1 MAKEKPSIPKGTRD
15 FGPQEVAKRKYI
27 LNTIEKVFI
36 KYGFMPIETP
46 TMENL
51 STLTGKYGDEGDK
64 LLFKVLNS
72 GEYLKELT
80 PEILSTNNYQLST
93 KLISEKGLRYDL
105 TVPFA
110 RYVVMNRNDITFP
123 FKRYQMQPVW
133 RADRPQKGRYREF
146 WQCDADVV
154 GSDSLLHELDLINIY
169 QEVFK
174 ELGIDVE
181 IKINNRKV
189 LAGIAEVVKGIEHL
203 NTIAVAIDKLD
214 KIGKE
219 GVSKE
224 LTELGFT
231 DIEIDKLFD
240 IIMIQTDRIDYLDNA
255 KKENQSLSKLNFLKN
270 GSEYKLSQILQ
281 KGIEEL
287 EFIFKNINTSTN
299 LKTDFSLAR
308 GLSYYTGCIFE
319 VAAIEGSLRSSIGGG
334 GRYDNLTGI
343 FGLDGVSGVG
353 ISFGLDRI
361 YDVLEELKLFP
372 ETLSQGSSKV
382 LICASNS
389 IENIELA
396 PVLQLLSKLRNEG
409 IASEVYTEK
418 INIKKPLEK
427 PIKYASSKK
436 IPYAIIYTENE
447 NLKLKNLE
455 TGFQEELS
463 IEEIIERLQN

>member
-15 FGPQEVAKRKYI
+15 FGPEEVAKRKYI

-64 LLFKVLNS
+64 LLFRILDS
-72 GEYLKELT
+72 GETFEKIRNSKY
-80 PEILSTNNYQLST
+80 EIRNQNEFNNT
-93 KLISEKGLRYDL
+93 ITEKGLRYDL

-110 RYVVMNRNDITFP
+110 RYVVMNRNEITFP

-169 QEVFK
+169 SEVFK
-174 ELGIDVE
+174 SLGIDVE
-181 IKINNRKV
+181 IKINNRKI

-224 LTELGFT
+224 LTELNFT
-231 DIEIDKLFD
+231 ETEITTLFD
-240 IIMIQTDRIDYLDNA
+240 IITIKGNETEMLEA
-255 KKENQSLSKLNFLKN
+255 LKN
-270 GSEYKLSQILQ
+270 KLQNSAEGL

-287 EFIFKNINTSTN
+287 EFIFKTIKQYSNSAI
-299 LKTDFSLAR
+299 LKIDFSLAR

-319 VAAIEGSLRSSIGGG
+319 VAALEGSLRSSIGGG

-343 FGLDGVSGVG
+343 FGLEGVSGVG

-361 YDVLEELKLFP
+361 YDVIEELKLFH

-382 LICASNS
+382 LICANDS

-396 PVLQLLSKLRNEG
+396 PVLELLSKLRNEG
-409 IASEVYTEK
+409 IASEIYTEK
-418 INIKKPLEK
+418 INVKKPLEK

-436 IPYAIIYTENE
+436 IAYALIYTENE
-447 NLKLKNLE
+447 PLKLKNLA

-463 IEEIIERLQN
+463 IEAIVEKLIS